1 MAKTNIEELEIGQLL
16 SIRLLIEKKKKE
28 YHIACLF
35 KQKFYITLSVQK
47 REGEKKKYMIGKW
60 EKRKGNRK
68 KKQELNNGPQWQWA
82 GENR

>member
-47 REGEKKKYMIGKW
+47 REGEKK
-60 EKRKGNRK
+60 NT
-68 KKQELNNGPQWQWA
+68 
-82 GENR
+82 